1 MQSFDSTETYAHRMS
16 KGLVR
21 NWEKLNEKIDLRVI
35 GSKDVSVKWKYGNTV
50 DCKVNFKHYASRFKR
65 LRTVLY

>member
-21 NWEKLNEKIDLRVI
+21 NSEKLNQKIDLKVI
-35 GSKDVSVKWKYGNTV
+35 GSKDVSVKWKYGNIV
-50 DCKVNFKHYASRFKR
+50 DCKVNFKHCASRFKG
-65 LRTVLY
+65 